1 MVASFDIL
9 LARRADVARNPIA
22 VALKAPYCARI
33 ESIKCLSCRL
43 FNRALR
49 QQPPLI
55 KAALNGGNLRNLGR
69 IVRYKLS

>member
-1 MVASFDIL
+1 MLELQTVS
-9 LARRADVARNPIA
+9 VIA
-22 VALKAPYCARI
+22 LPKLSVLCSCAMP
-33 ESIKCLSCRL
+33 